1 MQWLQWLLD
10 FDASS
15 LVTCEGE
22 DRTVSSRRHC
32 SVSHFWWKRRESWAK
47 ERLTKPSLTCLF
59 VSQRVTAGGRS
70 CAFIVLCFWKEAA
83 LLYVTSQRRDINNNA
98 FKPWQLIFKC
108 RPAARLWQYTGDDDK
123 RNIKKWKI
131 CILWIIWTF
140 EDIVFFFFFCL
151 LAFASSCNQVD
162 N

>member
-10 FDASS
+10 FWCLLLGHLWGWGQDREQQETLFCLTF
-15 LVTCEGE
+15 LVKTA
-22 DRTVSSRRHC
+22 
-32 SVSHFWWKRRESWAK
+32 WKLRKRK
-47 ERLTKPSLTCLF
+47 TDKTLTDLFVRLTKS
-59 VSQRVTAGGRS
+59 GGRREELR
-70 CAFIVLCFWKEAA
+70 FIVLCFWKEAA

-123 RNIKKWKI
+123 RNLKKWKI

-140 EDIVFFFFFCL
+140 EDIVCFFFGF
-151 LAFASSCNQVD
+151 
-162 N
+162 